1 VGVGAALAVSACGGG
16 DEIPPTITTNVG
28 AATPSAAT
36 TSSTAGTGSV
46 TTSPATGST
55 AASTATPAPPGAT
68 TTGESQ
74 PGGGGDEQGT
84 RVPAAFQLR
93 GGKLQPNRVS
103 VPAFLAAEVTVAS
116 RDARPHAVQVKV
128 GKGYSLQVPPH
139 GAASTRVPGQKAG
152 RFAVLVDGRAAAFL
166 VWGGEPGP

>member
-1 VGVGAALAVSACGGG
+1 MGVGAALGVSACGGG

-28 AATPSAAT
+28 AATPSTAT
-36 TSSTAGTGSV
+36 TSSTAGTGSAA
-46 TTSPATGST
+46 SAPATASTGAST
-55 AASTATPAPPGAT
+55 AAPAAPGST

-84 RVPAAFQLR
+84 RVPAAFRLH

-116 RDARPHAVQVKV
+116 RDARPHAVRVQV

-139 GAASTRVPGQKAG
+139 GTASARVPGQKAG
-152 RFAVLVDGRAAAFL
+152 RFAVLVDGRAAGFL